1 MVFSIVSHMMSG
13 YSMPWAMHMTSG
25 DCDLEDANEHGLKLR
40 YGNNVIRVNSD
51 VHVLNKSIM
60 SDSNLDYLQNWSNNA
75 N

>member
-1 MVFSIVSHMMSG
+1 
-13 YSMPWAMHMTSG
+13 MHMTSG
-25 DCDLEDANEHGLKLR
+25 DCALVDANEHGIKLQ
-40 YGNNVIRVNSD
+40 YGNNVMRINSD